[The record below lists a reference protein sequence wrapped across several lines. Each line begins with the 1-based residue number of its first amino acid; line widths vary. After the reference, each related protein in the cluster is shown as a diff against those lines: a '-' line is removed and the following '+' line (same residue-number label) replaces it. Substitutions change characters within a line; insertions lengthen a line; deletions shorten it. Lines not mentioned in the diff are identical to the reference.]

1 MNISFGKKIPIA
13 QCQIQNIKTGKF
25 EPATVYELDCKDES
39 DLLETRKP
47 KSKWEYASYIHE
59 NMSDKYR
66 YGAFSQDFDD
76 CCFYILQDKNGE
88 TIGMAQTEEIY
99 EDAYDLACLDTRKG
113 KHYTFVGQTLL
124 ATVAREVQK
133 KSGDILSVFGAVD
146 SAMDFYKKV
155 CGFKIGEFD
164 RPYISAEDIPN
175 FIQQTEER
183 TNAKIIDLKG

>member
-25 EPATVYELDCKDES
+25 EPATVYEFDCKDES
-39 DLLETRKP
+39 DLVETRKP
-47 KSKWEYASYIHE
+47 KSQWQYANYIHE

-76 CCFYILQDKNGE
+76 CCFYILQDKNGK

-99 EDAYDLACLDTRKG
+99 EDAYDLAYLDTKKG
-113 KHYTFVGQTLL
+113 KHYKFVGQTLL

-164 RPYISAEDIPN
+164 MPYIFAEDIPN
-175 FIQQTEER
+175 FIKQTEER
-183 TNAKIIDLKG
+183 TKARIIDLKG

>member
-13 QCQIQNIKTGKF
+13 QCQIQNIKTGEF
-25 EPATVYELDCKDES
+25 EPATVYELDCTEES

-47 KSKWEYASYIHE
+47 KSNWEYANYIHE

-66 YGAFSQDFDD
+66 YGSFSQDFDD
-76 CCFYILQDKNGE
+76 CYFYILQDKNGN

-99 EDAYDLACLDTRKG
+99 EDAYDLAYLDTKKG
-113 KHYTFVGQTLL
+113 KPYTFVGQTLL

-146 SAMDFYKKV
+146 SAINFYQKV

-164 RPYISAEDIPN
+164 KPYISAEDIPN
-175 FIQQTEER
+175 FIKQTEER
-183 TNAKIIDLKG
+183 TNAKIINLKG